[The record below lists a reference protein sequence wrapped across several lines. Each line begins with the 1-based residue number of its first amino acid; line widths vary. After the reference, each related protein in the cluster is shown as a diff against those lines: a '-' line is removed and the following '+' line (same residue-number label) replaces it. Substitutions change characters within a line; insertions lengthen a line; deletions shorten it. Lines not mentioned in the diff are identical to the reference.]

1 MNESQK
7 IFAKNK
13 EVEELKEKISANIK
27 NKEKI
32 VSDKIKKLEEL
43 RERRCYPLLFD
54 PDTPIDSKLVGKIF
68 YDLRKNF
75 KDCDGTLDVL
85 ISSNGG
91 EPDAAYNLAM
101 LFRRC
106 GSKDLNFIVPRMA
119 KSAATILACASDKIL
134 MTPIAELGPLDVQ
147 TFRLEIKSDS
157 VEPTV
162 FSPMHVELTLDMIRK
177 EYNEGNEALAK
188 ALLERIQSPILLSS
202 FIKANEISEQY
213 TTKLLNTRMLK
224 DQKEKVSEI
233 SKQLTRGYAHHGF
246 CINIEE
252 ARELGL
258 VVEEIPD
265 DQIDLIN
272 EIQMIK
278 DKIYELKSRLGNL
291 KPNDD
296 SPESFML
303 DVAKDG
309 LEELLEN

>member
-7 IFAKNK
+7 IIAKNK
-13 EVEELKEKISANIK
+13 EVEDLKEKLSDNIK
-27 NKEKI
+27 DKEKI
-32 VSDKIKKLEEL
+32 VSEKIKKLEEI

-54 PDTPIDSKLVGKIF
+54 PDTPIDSKLVGKVF
-68 YDLRKNF
+68 YDLRKNY
-75 KDCDGTLDVL
+75 KDCNGTLDVL
-85 ISSNGG
+85 ICSTGG

-101 LFRRC
+101 LFRKY
-106 GSKDLNFIVPRMA
+106 GSKNLNFIVPRMA
-119 KSAATILACASDKIL
+119 KSAATILSCASDKIL

-147 TFRLEIKSDS
+147 IFRLEIKSDS

-177 EYNEGNEALAK
+177 EYNEGNESLAK

-258 VVEEIPD
+258 VVDEIPD
-265 DQIDLIN
+265 DQIDIVNGIQMTQDKIN
-272 EIQMIK
+272 ELKLRI
-278 DKIYELKSRLGNL
+278 DKLKF
-291 KPNDD
+291 NDD
-296 SPESFML
+296 SPEIFML
-303 DVAKDG
+303 DSVREG
-309 LEELLEN
+309 LDELLEN

>member
-101 LFRRC
+101 LFRRY

-147 TFRLEIKSDS
+147 IFRLEIKSDS

>member
-1 MNESQK
+1 MKESQK

-13 EVEELKEKISANIK
+13 EVEELKERISANIK
-27 NKEKI
+27 NKESI
-32 VSDKIKKLEEL
+32 VSEKIKKLEEV
-43 RERRCYPLLFD
+43 RERRCYPLLID
-54 PDTPIDSKLVGKIF
+54 QDALIDSKLVDKVF

-75 KDCDGTLDVL
+75 KDCDGNLDVL
-85 ISSNGG
+85 ICSTGG

-101 LFRRC
+101 LFRRY

-119 KSAATILACASDKIL
+119 KSAATILACTSDKIL

-147 TFRLEIKSDS
+147 IFRLEIKSDGI
-157 VEPTV
+157 EPTV

-213 TTKLLNTRMLK
+213 TTKLLDTRMLQN
-224 DQKEKVSEI
+224 QKEKVSEI

-252 ARELGL
+252 AKNLGL
-258 VVEEIPD
+258 IVDEIPD
-265 DQIDLIN
+265 DQIDIVYD
-272 EIQMIK
+272 IQRTK
-278 DKIYELKSRLGNL
+278 DKIDELKSRLGNL
-291 KPNDD
+291 KFDDD
-296 SPESFML
+296 SPEMFIFNE
-303 DVAKDG
+303 VKKD

>member
-7 IFAKNK
+7 IIAKNK
-13 EVEELKEKISANIK
+13 VFEDLKEKISANIK

-32 VSDKIKKLEEL
+32 VSEKINKLEEM

-54 PDTPIDSKLVGKIF
+54 PETPIDSKLVGKVF

-85 ISSNGG
+85 ICSTGG

-101 LFRRC
+101 LFRKY

-147 TFRLEIKSDS
+147 IFRLEFKSDGI
-157 VEPTV
+157 EPTV

-224 DQKEKVSEI
+224 DQKDKVSDI

-272 EIQMIK
+272 EIQMTK
-278 DKIYELKSRLGNL
+278 DKISELKSRAANL
-291 KPNDD
+291 KSDEDN
-296 SPESFML
+296 PEAFVL
-303 DVAKDG
+303 DLVKDG

>member
-1 MNESQK
+1 MKESQK
-7 IFAKNK
+7 IIAKNK
-13 EVEELKEKISANIK
+13 EIEDLKEKLSANIK
-27 NKEKI
+27 NKETT
-32 VSDKIKKLEEL
+32 VSEKIKKLEEV

-54 PDTPIDSKLVGKIF
+54 PDTPIDSKLVGKVF

-85 ISSNGG
+85 ICSTGG

-101 LFRRC
+101 LFRKY
-106 GSKDLNFIVPRMA
+106 GSKKLNFIVPRMA

-147 TFRLEIKSDS
+147 IFRLEIKSDS
-157 VEPTV
+157 IEPTV

-177 EYNEGNEALAK
+177 EYNEGNESLAK

-224 DQKEKVSEI
+224 DQNDKVSEI

-272 EIQMIK
+272 EIQMTQ
-278 DKIYELKSRLGNL
+278 DKIYELQSRINNL
-291 KPNDD
+291 KSDD
-296 SPESFML
+296 DNPEIL
-303 DVAKDG
+303 IIDTVKEG

>member
-7 IFAKNK
+7 IIAKNK
-13 EVEELKEKISANIK
+13 EVEDLKEKISANIR

-32 VSDKIKKLEEL
+32 VSEKIKKLEEL

-101 LFRRC
+101 LFRKY

-147 TFRLEIKSDS
+147 IFRLEFKSEGI
-157 VEPTV
+157 EPTV

-224 DQKEKVSEI
+224 DQKEKVSDI

-265 DQIDLIN
+265 DQIDTVH
-272 EIQMIK
+272 EIQRIQ
-278 DKIYELKSRLGNL
+278 DKIYELKSKSGNL

-303 DVAKDG
+303 DLAKEG

>member
-1 MNESQK
+1 
-7 IFAKNK
+7 
-13 EVEELKEKISANIK
+13 
-27 NKEKI
+27 
-32 VSDKIKKLEEL
+32 
-43 RERRCYPLLFD
+43 
-54 PDTPIDSKLVGKIF
+54 
-68 YDLRKNF
+68 
-75 KDCDGTLDVL
+75 
-85 ISSNGG
+85 
-91 EPDAAYNLAM
+91 
-101 LFRRC
+101 
-106 GSKDLNFIVPRMA
+106 MA
-119 KSAATILACASDKIL
+119 KSAATILSCASDKIL

-147 TFRLEIKSDS
+147 IFRLEIKSDS
-157 VEPTV
+157 IEPTV

-177 EYNEGNEALAK
+177 EYNEGNESLAK

-224 DQKEKVSEI
+224 DQNDKVSEI

-272 EIQMIK
+272 EIQMTQ
-278 DKIYELKSRLGNL
+278 DKIYELQSRINNL
-291 KPNDD
+291 KSDD
-296 SPESFML
+296 DNPEIL
-303 DVAKDG
+303 IIDTVKEG

>member
-147 TFRLEIKSDS
+147 IFRLEIKSDS